1 MQFTKADFIQYLNCP
16 KSLWLLKREPENYPH
31 GEFSAFRKKLIREG
45 YEVER
50 YVRQLFENAG
60 HRTVDFQRVFETE
73 EGLSTRADAVE
84 QTDLGGI
91 ILYEVKSSTSI
102 KTDSEHNHLKD
113 ACFQKICA
121 ERSGQRIDH
130 IFLVYLNKEY
140 VRDGPVDPEALLVF
154 EDVTDQVESMVVAT
168 SAEIDAA
175 LAFLVNEIDRDGCAC
190 IEKSRGNHC
199 DTFTLLNPDIPSP
212 SIYSLPRL
220 SAKKRLDLLSK
231 GIFGLDAIA
240 DDYQLSENQRRVVE
254 AAKQGEAKVNV
265 AAIQEFLSALVFPLH
280 FFDYET
286 FCSAVPRLD
295 GVSPHKQFP
304 VQYSLHIL
312 EENGSVIHRE
322 YLEREMCLPL
332 RLIERMQA
340 DIGPV
345 GSVISWHASFEEG
358 HNREM
363 AQAFPDKAA
372 FLDDLNDRMMDL
384 EDVFKTD
391 YVNARFD
398 GSTSLKKVLPVVCP
412 GLGYGNLDVQDG
424 ASAME
429 AWERMIGVEPE
440 EAKRIAQALLDY
452 CGRDT
457 LAMVEIYRFLTG
469 I

>member
-45 YEVER
+45 YEVEQ

-60 HRTVDFQRVFETE
+60 HGMVDFQRVFETE
-73 EGLSTRADAVE
+73 EGLFARADAVE
-84 QTDLGGI
+84 QTDRGEI
-91 ILYEVKSSTSI
+91 ILYEIKSSTSI

-121 ERSGQRIDH
+121 ERSGQRIDR

-140 VRDGPVDPEALLVF
+140 VRDGPIDPEALLVF
-154 EDVTDQVESMVVAT
+154 EDVTDQVESMVAET

-175 LAFLVNEIDRDGCAC
+175 LTFLVNEIDRDGCAC

-199 DTFTLLNPDIPSP
+199 DTFALLNPDIPLP

-254 AAKQGEAKVNV
+254 AAKQGEPQVSV
-265 AAIQEFLSALVFPLH
+265 AAIREFLSALAFPLH

-295 GVSPHKQFP
+295 RVSPHKQFP

-312 EENGSVIHRE
+312 EENGSVTHRE
-322 YLEREMCLPL
+322 YLERGMCLPL

-345 GSVISWHASFEEG
+345 GSVISWHASFEKG

-363 AQAFPDKAA
+363 AQAFPDKAT

-391 YVNARFD
+391 YVDARFD

-429 AWERMIGVEPE
+429 AWERMIGAEPE
-440 EAKRIAQALLDY
+440 EAERIAQTLLDY
-452 CGRDT
+452 CERDT
-457 LAMVEIYRFLTG
+457 SAMVEIYRFLAE

>member
-1 MQFTKADFIQYLNCP
+1 MQLTKADFIQYLNCP

-50 YVRQLFENAG
+50 YVRQFFENAD
-60 HRTVDFQRVFETE
+60 HRTVDFQRVFEA
-73 EGLSTRADAVE
+73 EGGLCARADAVE
-84 QTDLGGI
+84 QTSHGEI
-91 ILYEVKSSTSI
+91 ILYEIKSSTSI
-102 KTDSEHNHLKD
+102 KTDSKHNHLKD

-121 ERSGQRIDH
+121 ERAGQNVDRV
-130 IFLVYLNKEY
+130 FLVHLNGKY
-140 VRDGPVDPEALLVF
+140 VRDGLVDPEALLVF
-154 EDVTDQVESMVVAT
+154 EDITDRVEGITAET

-175 LAFLVNEIDRDGCAC
+175 LAFLANEIDQDGCTC

-199 DTFTLLNPDIPSP
+199 DTFALLNPDIPLP

-220 SAKKRLDLLSK
+220 SEKKRRDFLSK
-231 GIFGLDAIA
+231 GIFGLDAIT
-240 DDYQLSENQRRVVE
+240 DDYPLSENQRQVVE
-254 AAKQGEAKVNV
+254 AAKRGEPQVNV
-265 AAIQEFLSALVFPLH
+265 AAIREFLSALAFPLH

-295 GVSPHKQFP
+295 GASPHKQFP

-322 YLEREMCLPL
+322 YLEREMRLPL

-340 DIGPV
+340 DIGPT
-345 GSVISWHASFEEG
+345 GSVVSWHASFEET

-384 EDVFKTD
+384 KDVFKAD
-391 YVNARFD
+391 YVDARFD
-398 GSTSLKKVLPVVCP
+398 GSISLKKVLPVVCP
-412 GLGYGNLDVQDG
+412 RLSYGDLNVQDG

-429 AWERMIGVEPE
+429 AWERMIDAEPE
-440 EAKRIAQALLDY
+440 EAERIAQALLNY
-452 CGRDT
+452 CECDT
-457 LAMVEIYRFLTG
+457 LAMVEIYRFLAG